1 MLGSHMYGFH
11 QGFGRPNSM
20 ENYSFHSP
28 NYPGLGHQKDELI
41 LPDNCSTTSF
51 SSDVHADKLS
61 RTDDRKKSSKAYV
74 HPGSATT
81 FKDSNVAYHRPTRER
96 GYLEEESNSSH
107 HSNFPTLDQEYN
119 FTEPENKKTGLSKQ
133 LDKANND
140 SSYVKGKGLNFENQL
155 IEQRHVIG
163 GDT

>member
-1 MLGSHMYGFH
+1 MLGSHMYGFR

-74 HPGSATT
+74 HPGSVTT
-81 FKDSNVAYHRPTRER
+81 FKDSNSTYQRPTRER

-119 FTEPENKKTGLSKQ
+119 FTEPKKKKTGLSKQ

-140 SSYVKGKGLNFENQL
+140 SSYVKGK
-155 IEQRHVIG
+155 
-163 GDT
+163 